1 MSKMT
6 QADLEAYLG
15 KSANILY
22 GVISPEHYKEYIIP
36 LLFFKRISDMYDE
49 ETQKAL
55 DISGGDEEFAAF
67 PQHHSFQIPEG
78 AHWIDVR
85 SKLLMLVL
93 QSTMPSVLLK
103 RRMLKSWQAYLA
115 QRLVGQ
121 TRNCSRI
128 AY

>member
-85 SKLLMLVL
+85 SKTADVGAAINNALRAIEKENVEKLAGVFGA
-93 QSTMPSVLLK
+93 VGAARF
-103 RRMLKSWQAYLA
+103 RR
-115 QRLVGQ
+115 RE
-121 TRNCSRI
+121 N
-128 AY
+128 

>member
-49 ETQKAL
+49 EYQTAL
-55 DISGGDEEFAAF
+55 EESGYDREYAEMAIHRFK
-67 PQHHSFQIPEG
+67 I
-78 AHWIDVR
+78 
-85 SKLLMLVL
+85 L
-93 QSTMPSVLLK
+93 
-103 RRMLKSWQAYLA
+103 
-115 QRLVGQ
+115 
-121 TRNCSRI
+121 C
-128 AY
+128 